1 MTPAAPAGK
10 AGLMGTFHDD
20 TDPLHGITVVADCGP
35 TVYVGRCHERDSER
49 LVLLDADTHTE
60 GQDGKSNVQYLERAA
75 RFGVWKQ
82 HERLVLPVAQ
92 VRTLAPLS
100 EHYRR
105 AGRPTGP
112 VVTVPGPAAADE
124 NDRHDEPRS
133 APQADADLAQTSA
146 DAAVTLTD
154 SARREVRRLLV
165 EESNPTTAKPDQGL
179 RLAVAGGGCSGLVY
193 KVAFGERKD
202 GDMVIAEDGFEV
214 YLDRKSTIYLR
225 GIVLDFRAGLMGRGF
240 QFHNPNASNTCGCGE
255 SFSV

>member
-1 MTPAAPAGK
+1 
-10 AGLMGTFHDD
+10 MGTFHDD
-20 TDPLHGITVVADCGP
+20 TDPLHGITVVADCGQ

-49 LVLLDADTHTE
+49 LVLLDADAHTE

-82 HERLVLPVAQ
+82 HERLVLPIAQ
-92 VRTLAPLS
+92 VRALAPLG

-105 AGRPTGP
+105 AGRPAVP
-112 VVTVPGPAAADE
+112 VITVPGPADADE
-124 NDRHDEPRS
+124 EALQDALRNS
-133 APQADADLAQTSA
+133 AQENADLVQTSA
-146 DAAVTLTD
+146 EAAVTLTD
-154 SARREVRRLLV
+154 NARREVRRLLA
-165 EESNPTTAKPDQGL
+165 EEGETAVAKPDQGL

-193 KVAFGERKD
+193 KVAFGGRKQ
-202 GDMVIAEDGFEV
+202 GDLVIAEDGFEI

-225 GIVLDFRAGLMGRGF
+225 GIVLDFQSGLMGRGF